1 MSITLYKN
9 LTSKRGRSKEIR
21 TAPNYLNIFVRRH
34 NKFMRSQ
41 EFSFGGLQN
50 AFAPSDKNTLIET
63 ELHLDAAICIAS
75 IRRHGNLSQ
84 PCATVV
90 KFFHCIHELLLSV
103 LTMLTNVVSNAS

>member
-1 MSITLYKN
+1 MSIILYKY
-9 LTSKRGRSKEIR
+9 LTLKCGRSQEIR

-34 NKFMRSQ
+34 KFMRSQ

-50 AFAPSDKNTLIET
+50 AFVPSDKNTLIET
-63 ELHLDAAICIAS
+63 ELHLGAAICIAP

-103 LTMLTNVVSNAS
+103 LTTLTNVSNAS